1 MAKAVRIHEVGG
13 PAVLKLEEVAVPA
26 PAAGEA
32 VVRQAAVGVNF
43 IDIYHR
49 TGLYPLPL
57 PATIGLEG
65 AGVVEAVGP
74 DVSEVR
80 PGDRVAYAGG
90 PIGAYAERR
99 TVPAARLVPLP
110 PEISFE
116 TAAASM
122 LKGMTAWYL
131 IRRTHRVERGEPI
144 LVHAAAG
151 GVGQILCQWA
161 AGLGAK
167 VIGAVGSEA
176 KAEIALAHGCA
187 HAIVLGRGN
196 FAAQVRE
203 LTGGEG
209 VAVVYD
215 SVGKATWE
223 GSLDSLRPFGLMV
236 TFGNA
241 SGPVPPVSPLELSAK
256 GSLFLTRP
264 ALAHYTA
271 RREDALAGAREL
283 FAELLAGRVRV
294 AAPRRFA
301 LGEAAE
307 AHRALEER
315 RTTGSTILVP

>member
-1 MAKAVRIHEVGG
+1 MDKAVRIHEVGG
-13 PAVLKLEEVAVPA
+13 PSVMKLEEVVVPA
-26 PAAGEA
+26 PEAGEA

-43 IDIYHR
+43 IDVYHR

-74 DVSEVR
+74 DVSDVR

-99 TVPAARLVPLP
+99 VVPVSRLVPLP

-116 TAAASM
+116 TAAAAT

-131 IRRTHRVERGEPI
+131 IRRTHRVERGESI

-196 FAAQVRE
+196 FAAKVRE

-215 SVGKATWE
+215 
-223 GSLDSLRPFGLMV
+223 
-236 TFGNA
+236 
-241 SGPVPPVSPLELSAK
+241 
-256 GSLFLTRP
+256 
-264 ALAHYTA
+264 
-271 RREDALAGAREL
+271 
-283 FAELLAGRVRV
+283 
-294 AAPRRFA
+294 
-301 LGEAAE
+301 
-307 AHRALEER
+307 
-315 RTTGSTILVP
+315 

>member
-1 MAKAVRIHEVGG
+1 MDKAVRIHEVGG
-13 PAVLKLEEVAVPA
+13 PSVMKLEEVVVPA
-26 PAAGEA
+26 PEAGEA

-43 IDIYHR
+43 IDVYHR

-74 DVSEVR
+74 DVSDVR

-99 TVPAARLVPLP
+99 VVPVSRLVPLP

-116 TAAASM
+116 TAAAAT

-131 IRRTHRVERGEPI
+131 IRRTHRVERGESI

-196 FAAQVRE
+196 FAAKVRE

-241 SGPVPPVSPLELSAK
+241 SGPVPPVSPLDLSAK

-271 RREDALAGAREL
+271 RREDVLEAAREL
-283 FAELLAGRVRV
+283 FAELVSGRVRV
-294 AAPRRFA
+294 A
-301 LGEAAE
+301 
-307 AHRALEER
+307 
-315 RTTGSTILVP
+315 